1 MVILGAILNH
11 NPVLKS
17 KSLAIT
23 ITLCCKI
30 SLFNVVFLFSHH
42 IVMGRYLSGYCVAD
56 FVLYILNFI

>member
-11 NPVLKS
+11 NPGLKS

-23 ITLCCKI
+23 ITLCSKI
-30 SLFNVVFLFSHH
+30 SLFNVFLFSHH
-42 IVMGRYLSGYCVAD
+42 MVMGRFLSGYCVAD